1 MVHRHIR
8 DMSDVTVYEKRTC
21 TTCRQV
27 ADLLRSRGIEYDE
40 VQYHVEGISQ
50 QRIRELLA
58 MAGMQARDA
67 LRMRE
72 EGAAELAAA
81 PEDEIIAAME
91 ARPELLQRPIVV
103 RGDRAVLAR
112 PPEKVLELFNPA

>member
-58 MAGMQARDA
+58 MAGMHARDA

>member
-1 MVHRHIR
+1 
-8 DMSDVTVYEKRTC
+8 MSDVIVYEKRTC

-27 ADLLRSRGIEYDE
+27 ADLLRSRGIEYDD
-40 VQYHVEGISQ
+40 VQYHVEGISS

-58 MAGMQARDA
+58 MAGISAAEA
-67 LRMRE
+67 LRMRQD
-72 EGAAELAAA
+72 GAAALADA
-81 PEDEIIAAME
+81 PEDEIVAAMA

-112 PPEKVLELFNPA
+112 PPEKVLELF